1 MADSALKNQLTEA
14 MKDAMRAKDKARLGT
29 VRMALA
35 EIKRIEVDERIEPDD
50 ARVLSLL
57 EKMIK
62 QRKESLRQYEEAG
75 RADLADIEQAEIAVL
90 QEFMPAALSD
100 QELDAIITQALSD
113 TDAKGMQDMGKVM
126 AAVKPQVAGRA
137 DMGAISQ
144 IIKSRLSNA

>member
-62 QRKESLRQYEEAG
+62 QRKESLRQYEDAG
-75 RADLADIEQAEIAVL
+75 RTDLADIEQTEIAVL

-144 IIKSRLSNA
+144 TIKSRLSNA